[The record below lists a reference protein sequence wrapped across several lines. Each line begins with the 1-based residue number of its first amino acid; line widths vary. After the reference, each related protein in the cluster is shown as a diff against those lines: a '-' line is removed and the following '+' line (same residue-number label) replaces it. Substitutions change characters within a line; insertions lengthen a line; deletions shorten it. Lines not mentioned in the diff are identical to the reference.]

1 MLKLERKN
9 NMNEIKFNCKRL
21 ESLTVQKVI
30 VIKLLRGEGTKEDM
44 CRIVTQFWDIE
55 GNYLFEIDPCKKEKE

>member
-1 MLKLERKN
+1 MEEK
-9 NMNEIKFNCKRL
+9 KFNCKRL

-30 VIKLLRGEGTKEDM
+30 VIKLLRGKGTKEDM

-55 GNYLFEIDPCKKEKE
+55 GNFLIEIDPCKKEKE

>member
-1 MLKLERKN
+1 
-9 NMNEIKFNCKRL
+9 MNEIKFNCKRL